1 MKIKMCSSNMKHY
14 WNTFLSSFKLDKRFG
29 YVILADVLF
38 WLLMTALFLSFA
50 SLLESQGQALK
61 GGVTSTEQLQQMLL
75 SSPEKAG
82 QFLGELKWFMGILV
96 GGMIILA
103 LAFLFLYSLK
113 QKFIWSQ
120 ILHKEP
126 GRQKYWRWNL
136 LHLAV
141 PFLMA
146 VFVLLGLIV
155 WMLFSLTKNQV
166 IGRAGVLIVVTL
178 YYLFYSLWAKNF
190 THHYKVFE
198 SLGHTFSEWK
208 EKGKSLWAVW
218 FFASAVI
225 FLIFCLSYLLNW
237 QFITFVTGE
246 NKHSPWD
253 IGFYHAEED
262 KLTVFSMKE
271 IIEVRPSL
279 EVFKK
284 E

>member
-1 MKIKMCSSNMKHY
+1 MKHY

-38 WLLMTALFLSFA
+38 WMLMTALFLSFA

-96 GGMIILA
+96 GGLIILV
-103 LAFLFLYSLK
+103 LAFLFLYSFK
-113 QKFIWSQ
+113 QRFIWSQ

-237 QFITFVTGE
+237 QFIIGKNTNLIINLGLWAIFLNWLSFYTAKAAEHDGERHSGFV
-246 NKHSPWD
+246 
-253 IGFYHAEED
+253 
-262 KLTVFSMKE
+262 
-271 IIEVRPSL
+271 
-279 EVFKK
+279 
-284 E
+284 